1 MKRIAAVVALVV
13 SLVVGLVAVAPGAG
27 PVGADSP
34 TWDAVVPGEYLVSL
48 TPDAS
53 PADVAAALGVAG
65 VEPLAVGSDVHRVLL
80 DPTADPEAT
89 LAVLRNTPGVELAQ
103 PNLPLSTTDSLGLR
117 KRFFA
122 DLDRPVVVDGAGY
135 TIDQPALGS
144 AGLPV
149 GTTVTTGTAGDGI
162 VVAVLDT
169 GVDLV
174 HPELVT
180 RLAHG
185 GFDFVDADPVPADDA
200 NGVDDDRDGDVDEGV
215 GHGTYV
221 AGLIALVA
229 PDATILPVRV
239 LDSDGSGTTWTLMQG
254 LAYAAASGARVIN
267 LSLGGAWAG
276 DLADRQLERLE
287 QAGIVVVAAGGNDA
301 VDGSGA
307 MVYPAAAEGVVG
319 VTAIDGVSGAAAS
332 FANSGSWLDVA
343 APGVAIT
350 STFPGGRYAIWGGTS
365 ASAPLVAGVLAL
377 AAAAMPGA
385 QVDDIVDRVTSTS
398 IPDGVSGLSAYGRID
413 AAAALDAARR

>member
-1 MKRIAAVVALVV
+1 MKRIAPVVVLAASLAVSVVTVAT
-13 SLVVGLVAVAPGAG
+13 APGAG
-27 PVGADSP
+27 PARADSP

-48 TPDAS
+48 TSDAS

-65 VEPLAVGSDVHRVLL
+65 IEPLGAGSGVHRVLL
-80 DPTADPEAT
+80 DPLADPEAT

-135 TIDQPALGS
+135 TIDQRALGS
-144 AGLPV
+144 AGLPAAM
-149 GTTVTTGTAGDGI
+149 TAAGGDGI

-169 GVDLV
+169 GVDLT
-174 HPELVT
+174 HPDLVT
-180 RLAHG
+180 RLAPD

-200 NGVDDDRDGDVDEGV
+200 NGRDDDGDGEVDEGV

-221 AGLIALVA
+221 AGLVALVA
-229 PDATILPVRV
+229 PGSTILPVRV
-239 LDSDGSGTTWTLMQG
+239 LGSDGSGTTWSMMQG

-276 DLADRQLERLE
+276 DLADRQLEQLE
-287 QAGIVVVAAGGNDA
+287 QAGIVVVAAGGNDGI
-301 VDGSGA
+301 DGSGA
-307 MVYPAAAEGVVG
+307 QVYPAAAEGVVG
-319 VTAIDGVSGAAAS
+319 VTAIDGSSGAAAS
-332 FANSGSWLDVA
+332 FANRGSWLDVA

-350 STFPGGRYAIWGGTS
+350 STFPGGRYASWGGTS
-365 ASAPLVAGVLAL
+365 ASTPVVAGVLAL

-398 IPDGVSGLSAYGRID
+398 IADGLSGLSAYGRID